1 MSNPFENLFSK
12 FSKTRKLIDKEVMYG
27 FYEQVSK
34 EIQSGQKD
42 EGVWAK
48 AFSDSEGDEQK
59 AKAIYIE
66 LMVEKMVLAYE
77 ARLELEKASEKE
89 KQIAEKEK
97 QDQIAYN
104 QPDDISER
112 EQQKQWDDF
121 TESTSGYLLSS
132 FILIVSGA
140 VTFYL
145 WNINFIN
152 EWYWAVA
159 LFVTVFFIFAILSY
173 VVFSAVKGEEKET
186 RYEGQILTSE
196 REQAIQN
203 EREFIKREVAKSK
216 SRDAEAAGNK
226 QDRLKKLQDLFDK
239 ELVSKEDYE
248 ATRKRILS
256 E

>member
-1 MSNPFENLFSK
+1 M
-12 FSKTRKLIDKEVMYG
+12 DKEVMYG

-159 LFVTVFFIFAILSY
+159 LFVTVFFIFAILLY
-173 VVFSAVKGEEKET
+173 AVFSAVK
-186 RYEGQILTSE
+186 
-196 REQAIQN
+196 
-203 EREFIKREVAKSK
+203 
-216 SRDAEAAGNK
+216 
-226 QDRLKKLQDLFDK
+226 
-239 ELVSKEDYE
+239 
-248 ATRKRILS
+248 RKD
-256 E
+256 